1 VIFPLE
7 SDMPAIKYRVTLTD
21 KEVELLESLLRKG
34 KSVSAQ

>member
-1 VIFPLE
+1 
-7 SDMPAIKYRVTLTD
+7 MPAIKYRVTLTD